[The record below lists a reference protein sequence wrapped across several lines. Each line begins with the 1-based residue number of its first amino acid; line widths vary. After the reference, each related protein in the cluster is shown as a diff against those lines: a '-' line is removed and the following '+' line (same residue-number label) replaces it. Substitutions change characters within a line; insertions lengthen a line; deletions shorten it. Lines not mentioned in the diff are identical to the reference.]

1 LQVLERSREFLRR
14 QNHNY
19 RMLLVRASGATF
31 LMNLTSSYQS
41 IYTTALGA
49 DPVTLGTMSSVSSAI
64 NMVISLPSGWISDRY
79 DLKKVMGIG
88 MAFQVLMIAL
98 YALAQDWRWILVAM
112 MVSPFTMALMFR
124 SQNVMFSRALRDEER
139 AQGFALRQVIAS
151 TIGIVAPIPAALL
164 IDYFGGLTVQGIRP
178 MYYIRFIGLAI
189 IYGYVYMKLDSV
201 PPAPRPKGE
210 KVNFLRDIREVF
222 SEGEGLKAFLVVSAL
237 GSFIMGMTMS
247 FIFLYAAEVK
257 GADTLTLGLL
267 STASTLSSI
276 IFAIPMSRLADSRG
290 RKLAFL
296 LNRPARFLF
305 FLILVYAP
313 HPSWLILAWACRG
326 ISMSGSSYQTWMLE
340 LVPSEK
346 RGRWLGVTNTVNSLV
361 RIPAPIIGGMLY
373 DGVNP
378 GLIFLISVILEAVIR
393 LPIVYFKIPE
403 TLKKNS
409 VALES
414 LKKEGESTSPSPA

>member
-1 LQVLERSREFLRR
+1 LQVLQRSREFLRR

-31 LMNLTSSYQS
+31 LMNLTNSYQS

-98 YALAQDWRWILVAM
+98 YAVAQDWRWILVAM
-112 MVSPFTMALMFR
+112 MVSPFTMALMMR
-124 SQNVMFSRALRDEER
+124 SQNVMFSRALKDEER

-189 IYGYVYMKLDSV
+189 VYGYVYMKLDSV

-296 LNRPARFLF
+296 LTRPARFLF
-305 FLILVYAP
+305 FLILVFAP

-326 ISMSGSSYQTWMLE
+326 ISMAGSSYQTWMLE

-373 DGVNP
+373 EGVNP
-378 GLIFLISVILEAVIR
+378 GLIFLISVILEALIR
-393 LPIVYFKIPE
+393 LPIVHFKIPE

-409 VALES
+409 VVLDD
-414 LKKEGESTSPSPA
+414 

>member
-1 LQVLERSREFLRR
+1 MQVVQSAREFLRR

-49 DPVTLGTMSSVSSAI
+49 DPVTLGTMSSVGSAI
-64 NMVISLPSGWISDRY
+64 NMIISLPSGWISDRY

-98 YALAQDWRWILVAM
+98 YALAQDWRWILLAM
-112 MVSPFTMALMFR
+112 MVSPFSMALMMR
-124 SQNVMFSRALRDEER
+124 SQNVMFSKALRDEER
-139 AQGFALRQVIAS
+139 AQGFALRMVIAS

-164 IDYFGGLTVQGIRP
+164 IDHFGGLTVQGIRP
-178 MYYIRFIGLAI
+178 MYWIRFIGLAL
-189 IYGYVYMKLDSV
+189 IYGFVYMKLDSV

-222 SEGEGLKAFLVVSAL
+222 SEGEGLKAFLVVSAI
-237 GSFIMGMTMS
+237 GSLVMGMTMS
-247 FIFLYAAEVK
+247 FIFLYAAEIK

-267 STASTLSSI
+267 STAQTLSSI
-276 IFAIPMSRLADSRG
+276 VFAIPMSRLADTRG

-340 LVPSEK
+340 LVPAEK
-346 RGRWLGVTNTVNSLV
+346 RGRWLGVTNTINSLV

-373 DGVNP
+373 EGANP
-378 GLIFLISVILEAVIR
+378 GLIFLIPVILEAAIR

-409 VALES
+409 VS
-414 LKKEGESTSPSPA
+414 LDE

>member
-1 LQVLERSREFLRR
+1 MQVVKSAREFLSR
-14 QNHNY
+14 QSHNY

-31 LMNLTSSYQS
+31 LMNLTNSYQS

-49 DPVTLGTMSSVSSAI
+49 DPVTLGALSSVSSI
-64 NMVISLPSGWISDRY
+64 VNMIISLPSGWITDRY
-79 DLKKVMGIG
+79 DLKKVMGAG

-98 YALAQDWRWILVAM
+98 YALAQDWKWILVAM

-124 SQNVMFSRALRDEER
+124 SQNVMFARALKDVER

-189 IYGYVYMKLDSV
+189 IYGYIYLKLDNV
-201 PPAPRPKGE
+201 PPMPRPKG
-210 KVNFLRDIREVF
+210 KKISFFQDIREVF
-222 SEGEGLKAFLVVSAL
+222 SEGEGLKAFLVVSSL
-237 GSFIMGMTMS
+237 GSLIMGMTMS
-247 FIFLYAAEVK
+247 FVFLYAAEVK

-267 STASTLSSI
+267 STASTLASI
-276 IFAIPMSRLADSRG
+276 IFAIPISRIADTRG

-296 LNRPARFLF
+296 LTRPARFLF
-305 FLILVYAP
+305 FLILVFAP

-326 ISMSGSSYQTWMLE
+326 ISRGGSSYQTWMLE
-340 LVPSEK
+340 LVPPEK

-373 DGVNP
+373 ESVNP
-378 GLIFLISVILEAVIR
+378 GLIFLIPIVLEVIIR
-393 LPIVYFKIPE
+393 LPIVFLKVPE
-403 TLKKNS
+403 TLKKRS
-409 VALES
+409 VALND
-414 LKKEGESTSPSPA
+414 

>member
-1 LQVLERSREFLRR
+1 LQVLQRSREFLRR

-31 LMNLTSSYQS
+31 LMNLTNSYQS

-49 DPVTLGTMSSVSSAI
+49 DPVTLGTMSSISSAI

-98 YALAQDWRWILVAM
+98 YAVAQDWRWILVAM
-112 MVSPFTMALMFR
+112 MVSPFTMALMMR
-124 SQNVMFSRALRDEER
+124 SQNVMFSRALKDEER

-189 IYGYVYMKLDSV
+189 VYGYVYMKLDNV
-201 PPAPRPKGE
+201 PPTPRPKGE

-296 LNRPARFLF
+296 LTRPARFLF
-305 FLILVYAP
+305 FLILVFAP

-326 ISMSGSSYQTWMLE
+326 ISMAGSSYQTWMLE

-361 RIPAPIIGGMLY
+361 RIPAPIIGGLLY
-373 DGVNP
+373 ESLNP
-378 GLIFLISVILEAVIR
+378 GLIFLISVILEALIR
-393 LPIVYFKIPE
+393 LPIVHFKIPE

-409 VALES
+409 VVLDD
-414 LKKEGESTSPSPA
+414 